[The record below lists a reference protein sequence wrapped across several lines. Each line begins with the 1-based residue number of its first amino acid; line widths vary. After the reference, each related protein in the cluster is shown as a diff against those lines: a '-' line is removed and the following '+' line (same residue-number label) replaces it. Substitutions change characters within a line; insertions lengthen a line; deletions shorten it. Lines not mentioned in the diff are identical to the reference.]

1 MMNATI
7 PTRMTPAL
15 SRGAS
20 KGFSLIEL
28 LVVLLILGLIAT
40 LVLPNVIGRSEA
52 AKWQTAQSQ
61 VDRLAAGVDT
71 YYMDNNNLP
80 RELRDLVHRPANA
93 PAWTGPYVRESLLND
108 PWDRPYNFRV
118 PGESGRPFDIYSH
131 GRNGSPGGEGPD
143 RDIRSW
149 D

>member
-1 MMNATI
+1 MMNARMGAGMT
-7 PTRMTPAL
+7 TRMA
-15 SRGAS
+15 R
-20 KGFSLIEL
+20 GFSLIEL

-61 VDRLAAGVDT
+61 VDRLAAGIDT
-71 YYMDNNNLP
+71 YYMDTGNLP
-80 RELRDLVHRPANA
+80 RDLRDLVHRPASA
-93 PAWTGPYVRESLLND
+93 PAWTGPYVRESLLTD
-108 PWDRPYNFRV
+108 PWDRPYNYRT
-118 PGESGRPFDIYSH
+118 PGEGGRPFDIFSY

-143 RDIRSW
+143 REIRSW